1 MKDKVSGTLRENA
14 GAERKANMKVPENTA
29 SPKTLK
35 KQDISRSGVSWT
47 ACLWHIILILY
58 ILFIYSNSM
67 RPAVQSSAESGR
79 VLRLLQNLAEKAG
92 IAVPWLPEHIVRKCA
107 HFIEYTGLGILLRQ
121 SASYIKRNRS
131 VSKSMETLADLENR
145 ALGVQKK
152 TIISFVFLELHRIAI
167 FAVPFVDETIQLFT
181 EGRSGQISDVW
192 LDMAGVLTGTV
203 LYLVV
208 RRIYVAVR
216 RKD

>member
-1 MKDKVSGTLRENA
+1 MYDE
-14 GAERKANMKVPENTA
+14 KANEMKIG
-29 SPKTLK
+29 KTLK

-47 ACLWHIILILY
+47 ACFWHILLILY

-79 VLRLLQNLAEKAG
+79 VLRLLQNFAESAG
-92 IAVPWLPEHIVRKCA
+92 IAVPWLTEHIVRKCA

-121 SASYIKRNRS
+121 SAFCIKRDGN
-131 VSKSMETLADLENR
+131 VSENMGTVSALEKQTLR
-145 ALGVQKK
+145 CQKK
-152 TIISFVFLELHRIAI
+152 EKRNSVFLELHRIAI
-167 FAVPFVDETIQLFT
+167 LAVPFIDETIQLFV

-203 LYLVV
+203 LYLAAC
-208 RRIYVAVR
+208 RIYYLSVNN
-216 RKD
+216 K

>member
-1 MKDKVSGTLRENA
+1 MKDKVSR
-14 GAERKANMKVPENTA
+14 
-29 SPKTLK
+29 
-35 KQDISRSGVSWT
+35 T
-47 ACLWHIILILY
+47 ACFWHILLILY

-79 VLRLLQNLAEKAG
+79 VLRLLQELAEKAG
-92 IAVPWLPEHIVRKCA
+92 IAVPWLTEHIVRKCA

-121 SASYIKRNRS
+121 SAAHSS
-131 VSKSMETLADLENR
+131 P
-145 ALGVQKK
+145 
-152 TIISFVFLELHRIAI
+152 VFLELYRIAI

-203 LYLVV
+203 LYLTA
-208 RRIYVAVR
+208 RRIYYLIVNN
-216 RKD
+216 K